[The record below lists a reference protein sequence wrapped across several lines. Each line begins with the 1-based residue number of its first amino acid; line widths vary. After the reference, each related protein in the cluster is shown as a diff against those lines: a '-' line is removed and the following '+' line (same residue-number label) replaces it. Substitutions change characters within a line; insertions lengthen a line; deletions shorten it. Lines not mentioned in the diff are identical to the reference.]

1 MQGAVGLR
9 NRPSTSFKRGLP
21 VCTFLAPSVGLGTS
35 QHLAGPFIG
44 LSSSRCFRALEN
56 AAVHPFKK
64 IARRGRRGPS
74 GGLFYFAPALLGVA
88 PKVADALRTGDGVRF
103 EEFGPECV
111 VALDM
116 INTGQYEQR
125 LAATGSQSFLMS
137 PAIAEEA
144 AFSMSVATSAVS
156 EWQ

>member
-1 MQGAVGLR
+1 
-9 NRPSTSFKRGLP
+9 
-21 VCTFLAPSVGLGTS
+21 
-35 QHLAGPFIG
+35 
-44 LSSSRCFRALEN
+44 
-56 AAVHPFKK
+56 
-64 IARRGRRGPS
+64 
-74 GGLFYFAPALLGVA
+74 
-88 PKVADALRTGDGVRF
+88 VRF